1 MNLKI
6 YNLLIYKRYKMSD
19 DGNQDEFEYEWPSD
33 DGGQEGEDENEIL
46 LKNTFYE
53 ADENKKTRP
62 KEALEQ
68 YENVVLLEE

>member
-1 MNLKI
+1 
-6 YNLLIYKRYKMSD
+6 MSD
-19 DGNQDEFEYEWPSD
+19 DQNQDEFEYEWPSD
-33 DGGQEGEDENEIL
+33 EGDQNEENENEIM

-53 ADENKKTRP
+53 ADENKKHKP